1 MDTPSGKRSNLLNY
15 LFTTLIVVALVVIYL
30 LTGQRQTAPAGGE
43 DATAPSPSSTSF
55 GRPAYAF
62 VEDLSLYGVTAV
74 ETDGGYL
81 LTLAGSDGAAS
92 AAGTLT
98 LSLSNGL
105 VAGFVLSFPAVE
117 QPDVDGSAISAA
129 LQSRAQEEA
138 VRQAEAMETILGA
151 VLSAF
156 DAEGALPA
164 TVRARWCAQFLLL
177 QSGDGGKED
186 AHDGFQFETY
196 PTGTGNR
203 MRLCCAV
210 LAP

>member
-105 VAGFVLSFPAVE
+105 VAGRICAFVSGCGAAGRGRERDLCGAAIARAGGGRPAGGGHG
-117 QPDVDGSAISAA
+117 DDSGRSAK
-129 LQSRAQEEA
+129 R
-138 VRQAEAMETILGA
+138 
-151 VLSAF
+151 F
-156 DAEGALPA
+156 
-164 TVRARWCAQFLLL
+164 
-177 QSGDGGKED
+177 
-186 AHDGFQFETY
+186 
-196 PTGTGNR
+196 
-203 MRLCCAV
+203 
-210 LAP
+210 